1 MYQILMSISI
11 LTIFVSIFSVSAYTT
26 PYPIKY
32 RNRVLDNCVET
43 GHQRAIDFLEILGL
57 WKVVEVIEHS
67 ERYTDRHNYLRTV
80 AGSESCPR
88 VHFAQKDDELRT
100 VRMLWNEEGG
110 YIQFEF
116 RMTNINNPGFWL
128 SNEWQTG
135 TLVDSSYNHFSGTV
149 QVMKAV
155 QSHLVLTFCSPQE
168 KHFSV
173 ILARNYLSQE
183 EIRGVHKQ
191 LSRINLP
198 LVNIQSYCNSGV
210 LNVSSLTIIVLAI
223 SISCRQ
229 WMA

>member
-1 MYQILMSISI
+1 MM
-11 LTIFVSIFSVSAYTT
+11 VSIFLFSICVISVSAYHHKGHNRHNFTT
-26 PYPIKY
+26 A
-32 RNRVLDNCVET
+32 NLANCVEA
-43 GHQRAIDFLEILGL
+43 GHQRIIYVDQILGL

-67 ERYTDRHNYLRTV
+67 ERYTDRRNYLRTV